1 MEKLG
6 VNDKS
11 TNNISRLKEYKDDCL
26 VESRSEKAVKVV
38 HYTYSPP
45 LGVIVSCGFPTSGSR
60 AKKSFAKGEL
70 TNKVLRCLDRNWQPK
85 VTTIMEPKDLDSIP
99 LATLFGNLQEHEM
112 ELRRLILYEESNK
125 RKKGISLKASTS
137 QTQEKRVDE
146 AI

>member
-26 VESRSEKAVKVV
+26 VESRIAIRSRHVEVKLVLETIGKSE
-38 HYTYSPP
+38 
-45 LGVIVSCGFPTSGSR
+45 
-60 AKKSFAKGEL
+60 KSFAKGEL

-85 VTTIMEPKDLDSIP
+85 VTTIMEPKDLDSMP
-99 LATLFGNLQEHEM
+99 LATLFGKLQEHEM